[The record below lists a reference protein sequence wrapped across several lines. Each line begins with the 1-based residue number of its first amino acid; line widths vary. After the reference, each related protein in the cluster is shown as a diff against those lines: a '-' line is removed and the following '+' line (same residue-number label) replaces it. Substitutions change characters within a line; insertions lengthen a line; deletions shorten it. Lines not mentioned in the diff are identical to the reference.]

1 MLSNEQIDILKKY
14 NIPYK
19 NKSIKEILDFLDEEM
34 LKYLDKDYN
43 PTSKYIELEKLYDSI
58 FDNEKDVK

>member
-58 FDNEKDVK
+58 FDNNRKV

>member
-43 PTSKYIELEKLYDSI
+43 PTSKYIEPEKLYDSI
-58 FDNEKDVK
+58 FDNNRKV